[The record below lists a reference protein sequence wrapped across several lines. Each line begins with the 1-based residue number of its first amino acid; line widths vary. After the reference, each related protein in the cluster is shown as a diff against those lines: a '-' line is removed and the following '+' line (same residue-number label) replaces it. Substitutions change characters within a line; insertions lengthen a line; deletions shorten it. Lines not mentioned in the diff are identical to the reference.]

1 MNHPETVL
9 QAVFTDAF
17 IELNTFLIGS
27 FIGFVLMG
35 LMAANRVTEQI
46 KINNELKYEIEKLKG
61 GV

>member
-1 MNHPETVL
+1 MKGNNNMVKIIVIL
-9 QAVFTDAF
+9 
-17 IELNTFLIGS
+17 ISFLIGS

-35 LMAANRVTEQI
+35 VVAANRVTEQI